1 MSEQEFE
8 EYGGPLEMADAD
20 TADAEFV
27 STDGD
32 AFADTAALDADDLQQ
47 RDQFEA
53 GFREHAVDDATAD
66 AVNADA
72 EATAASDAAS
82 QPYLGRWH
90 QLISSTN
97 WEKGRIISDWRAAL
111 VEAGASAAEYSDEAW
126 ARRAGGVTSP
136 HVGRLRR
143 VFDRF
148 GDQYESYP
156 GLYWS
161 HFLAAMDWE
170 DAPLWLE
177 GAMRSGW
184 SVSQMRQQRWEAG
197 GGQPDQRPREGE
209 IIDADVDEDVVIPA
223 QGGGRSGKYDDEQ
236 PSGVSAG
243 PLYEG
248 PDFGEEAPFGD
259 QASIGG
265 QGSGPD
271 ANGVLGVD
279 DSQPEQPRGELVQ
292 PFKNLPDLPDDLA
305 EAVEML
311 KLAVLRHKADQWRQI
326 AAEDVVKY
334 LVGLR
339 MLIESR
345 GE

>member
-1 MSEQEFE
+1 MSEQDFE
-8 EYGGPLEMADAD
+8 EYGGPLDMADAHMRD
-20 TADAEFV
+20 ADAV
-27 STDGD
+27 SQVD
-32 AFADTAALDADDLQQ
+32 AESTAGEVAELDADDMHQ
-47 RDQFEA
+47 REQFVA
-53 GFREHAVDDATAD
+53 GFDEDAAD
-66 AVNADA
+66 AAAGSQTDA
-72 EATAASDAAS
+72 AAASDAAS

-90 QLISSTN
+90 RLISSTN
-97 WEKGRIISDWRAAL
+97 WEKGRIISQWRAAL
-111 VEAGASAAEYSDEAW
+111 IDAGASAAEYSDEAW

-148 GDQYESYP
+148 GEQYESYP

-184 SVSQMRQQRWEAG
+184 SVSQMRHQRWEAG
-197 GGQPDQRPREGE
+197 GGQPDQRPRDGE

-243 PLYEG
+243 PVYEG
-248 PDFGEEAPFGD
+248 PDFGDEAP
-259 QASIGG
+259 IGG
-265 QGSGPD
+265 QGSGSD
-271 ANGVLGVD
+271 GSGSLGVETD
-279 DSQPEQPRGELVQ
+279 EPEQPRGELIQ

-311 KLAVLRHKADQWRQI
+311 KLAVLRHKAEQWRQV